1 MKEKKINEILHNLVV
16 TNSSIEGVALVTSDG
31 LMISSHL
38 PGNMDEDRISAVSA
52 ALLSL
57 SERVVEEVEKGV
69 PEQVTIKGSE
79 GYIVLT
85 SAGEE
90 AVLTVTASNSA
101 KLGLLYLD
109 IKKAATE
116 LKKVFAV

>member
-1 MKEKKINEILHNLVV
+1 MKEKKIDEILHNLVV

-57 SERVVEEVEKGV
+57 SERVVEEVEKGT

-90 AVLTVTASNSA
+90 AVLTVTTSNNA

-109 IKKAATE
+109 IKKAANE
-116 LKKVFAV
+116 LKKVFSV